1 MVQRYWPGGP
11 PRPVERLDTIIQGAT
26 VIKNERL
33 GDSYPDAG
41 SATEARLLTLRFGA
55 YVQQLLVAPES
66 PMAAA
71 QEGDILSLQLRR
83 GVRNYLIDGEYGFSP
98 TEFSVIEE
106 TAA

>member
-41 SATEARLLTLRFGA
+41 SATEARLLTLRFGE

-66 PMAAA
+66 PLAAA
-71 QEGDILSLQLRR
+71 QEGMSFPSSC
-83 GVRNYLIDGEYGFSP
+83 GEG
-98 TEFSVIEE
+98 
-106 TAA
+106 